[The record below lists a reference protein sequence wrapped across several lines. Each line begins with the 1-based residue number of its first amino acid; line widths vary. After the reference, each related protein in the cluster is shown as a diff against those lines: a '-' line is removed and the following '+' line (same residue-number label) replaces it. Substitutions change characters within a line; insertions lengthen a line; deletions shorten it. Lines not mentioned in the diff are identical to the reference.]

1 MESGGGSDYT
11 KEGAHP
17 CGEHHPSDTSWQSNM
32 AYHAMAT
39 IDTLNEEICSKDAE
53 SRTRSEI

>member
-1 MESGGGSDYT
+1 MEGGGGSDYT

-32 AYHAMAT
+32 VYNVMAT
-39 IDTLNEEICSKDAE
+39 MDTLNEELSSGHCVQN
-53 SRTRSEI
+53 